1 MYQLKDRDCHS
12 RKTLKKKNK
21 NLKKFKNYV
30 VYQTHFKC

>member
-12 RKTLKKKNK
+12 RKTLKKNK

>member
-12 RKTLKKKNK
+12 RKTLKNK